1 MRKWMLLVSLLPGEV
16 QKSGLRVFA
25 QPGGYCSFHDEI
37 LIFFKQNM
45 EQLFSLKGWDIA
57 DWLLFPHCASYR
69 WFTTETWLS
78 SPCLFLVRVYRF
90 PALKSWEGLDCL
102 IQTSYSEVPCHVANL
117 GHKLG
122 FQSCFWAL
130 SLKFWFCI
138 GPGVWVMS
146 SKCEQCYLGKSNIL
160 PCLCLMVFP
169 MVSRP
174 STDFLN
180 STLTYK
186 NEC

>member
-1 MRKWMLLVSLLPGEV
+1 MRKWMPLVSLLPGKV
-16 QKSGLRVFA
+16 QKSGLRVLA
-25 QPGGYCSFHDEI
+25 QPGGYCSFHDKI
-37 LIFFKQNM
+37 LIFLNKIWSS
-45 EQLFSLKGWDIA
+45 FSVSKAGNIA
-57 DWLLFPHCASYR
+57 VRLLFPHCASYR
-69 WFTTETWLS
+69 WSTTETS
-78 SPCLFLVRVYRF
+78 GSPVLVFLVRVYRF

-102 IQTSYSEVPCHVANL
+102 VQTSYSEVP

-122 FQSCFWAL
+122 FQSCFWAS
-130 SLKFWFCI
+130 SLKFLFCI
-138 GPGVWVMS
+138 GPGVWIMS
-146 SKCEQCYLGKSNIL
+146 SKCKQCYLGKSNIL

-169 MVSRP
+169 MVSTP